1 MSTRVSIL
9 DFSFRFIGYGRYKVI
24 YTSPKTYKQWS
35 TYISDMT
42 VIDSTLNADEPK
54 QKDLQNLKRFCKNK

>member
-1 MSTRVSIL
+1 MSIQ

-35 TYISDMT
+35 IYIL
-42 VIDSTLNADEPK
+42 VI
-54 QKDLQNLKRFCKNK
+54 

>member
-1 MSTRVSIL
+1 MSARMSIQ

-35 TYISDMT
+35 IYISDMT
-42 VIDSTLNADEPK
+42 VIDSTLNADNPK
-54 QKDLQNLKRFCKNK
+54 RKDLENLKRLCKNG